1 MALLNTLFGKKKKEF
16 KASCTITR
24 EPLEPGFGYLLTTAQ
39 VVASRKYWDL
49 VMTEPETMSYTVSH
63 FKNQSSGTQMR
74 SMIFEK
80 YATVAKPWIVS
91 DSVINY
97 FEVDKKTAR
106 EGAQKWWESEGNY
119 VPDQT
124 GPATAHLDSP
134 TFESLKNYAI
144 LEAGRDRVNRLGR
157 SAA

>member
-1 MALLNTLFGKKKKEF
+1 MALLDTLFGKKKKEL
-16 KASCTITR
+16 KAACTITK
-24 EPLEPGFGYLLTTAQ
+24 EPIEKGFGYLLTTAEII
-39 VVASRKYWDL
+39 SSKKYWDL

-97 FEVDKKTAR
+97 FEVDKSEAR
-106 EGAQKWWESEGNY
+106 EGARKWWESEGSY
-119 VPDQT
+119 TPDKT
-124 GPATAHLDSP
+124 GPATDHLDSP
-134 TFESLKNYAI
+134 TF
-144 LEAGRDRVNRLGR
+144 
-157 SAA
+157 